1 MVLFRCGKGAG
12 GHQSLSIVFEIA
24 GDERQRRTQETAG
37 IHGHSSSPRILS
49 SPETGKPSHAR
60 YLYLS
65 NSKDAFLYAVS
76 FQVDNRT
83 LICRTFQR
91 AIVPSHE
98 LTRCQSENLLMF
110 LMDNYTEIFKVH
122 LTDQS

>member
-1 MVLFRCGKGAG
+1 M
-12 GHQSLSIVFEIA
+12 FETA

-65 NSKDAFLYAVS
+65 NSEHVFLYGVRP
-76 FQVDNRT
+76 FRWIT
-83 LICRTFQR
+83 G
-91 AIVPSHE
+91 P
-98 LTRCQSENLLMF
+98 
-110 LMDNYTEIFKVH
+110 
-122 LTDQS
+122 